1 MKDFIR
7 IIFTKLYTKVFGP
20 DSKKL
25 NRENLEIKSN
35 QNNALNDLL
44 KIPRFKGGKLNYDG
58 FNIEY
63 IDAASLHSGI
73 DLLFQKGYN
82 DFNPDNENPF
92 IIDCGSN
99 IGISILNYKKK
110 YPKSRIIG
118 FEPDPDIFQI
128 LQRNIENNNVKGV
141 EIIQAAVWTKND
153 KLTFFKEGCDGGR
166 IIPDNIGEQSITVE
180 AKDIL
185 GYINEPVDLI
195 KIDIESAEY
204 IVVPH
209 LLEKSNLLKNIIIE
223 FHYLRN
229 KTSLLS
235 LSEIL
240 SVLAEK
246 DFDVTFNSFGPW
258 RDLIHEPAKLDIE
271 FDQYFLIAAKKISAN
286 DISF

>member
-1 MKDFIR
+1 MKKFIR
-7 IIFTKLYTKVFGP
+7 KILKRVY
-20 DSKKL
+20 KKL
-25 NRENLEIKSN
+25 FVPTNIKPDKDNLGNKSN

-44 KIPRFKGGKLNYDG
+44 LIPRFKGGIFKYDG

-82 DFNPDNENPF
+82 DFHPENENPY

-99 IGISILNYKKK
+99 IGLSILNYKKK

-128 LQRNIENNNVKGV
+128 LKRNIKDNDIKDI
-141 EIIQAAVWTKND
+141 EIVQAAVWNK
-153 KLTFFKEGCDGGR
+153 KSSLTFYKEGCDGGR
-166 IIPDNIGEQSITVE
+166 IIPDNKGEQIITVE
-180 AKDIL
+180 AIDIL
-185 GYINEPVDLI
+185 EYINEPIDLI

-235 LSEIL
+235 LSKVL

-246 DFDVTFNSFGPW
+246 NFDVTFNSFGPW

-271 FDQYFLIAAKKISAN
+271 FDQYFLITAKKQ
-286 DISF
+286 